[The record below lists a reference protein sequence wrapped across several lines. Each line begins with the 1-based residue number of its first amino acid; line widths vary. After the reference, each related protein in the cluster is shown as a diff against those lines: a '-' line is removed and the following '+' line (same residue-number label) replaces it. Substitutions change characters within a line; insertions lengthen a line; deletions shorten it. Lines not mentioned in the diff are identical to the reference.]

1 MIVVSVE
8 RHESLCTSQG
18 VLMVEINVV
27 KLCSW
32 VVFGYAFFW
41 SAIAVAVALVLYNSS
56 RTKKAIKEK

>member
-1 MIVVSVE
+1 
-8 RHESLCTSQG
+8 
-18 VLMVEINVV
+18 MVEINVV